1 MKCFFFLNTLSDD
14 DDESHE
20 SEVATLLFASVALRR
35 HFPTEDISH

>member
-1 MKCFFFLNTLSDD
+1 MKCFFFLETLSN
-14 DDESHE
+14 DESHE